1 MLLTKPP
8 KKPRQK
14 RTKGSAGA
22 QTPKLPKRTRQS
34 KAAAPQTVAVS
45 APVAVPVAA
54 PAPTDLLTQ
63 ITPTQLASLPAES
76 FQYGAIFGPAG
87 SGKTHLI
94 RETLKLNPR
103 WGLLTATTGVAA
115 SILGPD
121 VPTMHS
127 ALGDSA
133 VRSYNRGTLVRNC
146 RQIRKNYDRIVV
158 DEMSMLNSKMFD
170 IIFEA
175 CRQADLGIV
184 IVGDFLLT
192 GLAMNVRSL
201 QCNEVEFILRK
212 AYRER
217 RWRRLTTY
225 VIAEP
230 HWDKGLRLR

>member
-1 MLLTKPP
+1 MT
-8 KKPRQK
+8 
-14 RTKGSAGA
+14 
-22 QTPKLPKRTRQS
+22 
-34 KAAAPQTVAVS
+34 
-45 APVAVPVAA
+45 
-54 PAPTDLLTQ
+54 
-63 ITPTQLASLPAES
+63 
-76 FQYGAIFGPAG
+76 
-87 SGKTHLI
+87 
-94 RETLKLNPR
+94 
-103 WGLLTATTGVAA
+103 
-115 SILGPD
+115 
-121 VPTMHS
+121 
-127 ALGDSA
+127 
-133 VRSYNRGTLVRNC
+133 
-146 RQIRKNYDRIVV
+146 
-158 DEMSMLNSKMFD
+158 MLNSKMFD